1 MFRRDRLDPGSHT
14 CVRHRKRPFSIA
26 RTISSSS
33 LSLTEDIDHPSKLMV
48 SPRSGSYER
57 LESGMG
63 PSRLGVRYFTWRR
76 VFLSLA
82 LVVTFVWLLSPTEP
96 KKVWG
101 GIKTPGE
108 SCAFARARRVNV
120 SFCRMEITC
129 GRRVASPALF
139 TPNDPR
145 SRHRHPCT
153 DSPPAPFL
161 TAKLIRVRSGSKQDC
176 LLHRTAQPILSDRA
190 VRTHD

>member
-14 CVRHRKRPFSIA
+14 FVRRRQRSFSVS

-33 LSLTEDIDHPSKLMV
+33 LSLTADHPGKLMV

-63 PSRLGVRYFTWRR
+63 PSRLGVRNFTWRR

-82 LVVTFVWLLSPTEP
+82 LVVTFVWFLSPTEP

-108 SCAFARARRVNV
+108 YCAFTRARRVNL
-120 SFCRMEITC
+120 SLCRMERTF
-129 GRRVASPALF
+129 GRRVASPASF
-139 TPNDPR
+139 TPHDTR
-145 SRHRHPCT
+145 SGHRHPCT
-153 DSPPAPFL
+153 DSPPVPFL
-161 TAKLIRVRSGSKQDC
+161 TTELIRVRSGSKQDR